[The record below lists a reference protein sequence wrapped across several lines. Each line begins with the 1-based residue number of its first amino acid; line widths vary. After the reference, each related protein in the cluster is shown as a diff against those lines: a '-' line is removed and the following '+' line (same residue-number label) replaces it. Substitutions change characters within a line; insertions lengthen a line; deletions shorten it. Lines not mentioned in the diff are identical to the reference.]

1 MTCNCYSLKW
11 EKLTPAQKALFS
23 VGNQCE
29 GQMGLVAALT
39 TQSMASNLANTGS
52 SNIIDP
58 DGLGASGI
66 KYQAMM
72 MDYYAKR
79 IDIQSKAFHDT
90 NVGFEDL
97 IKMSTFLSNQKWN
110 EYNMV
115 TEPPVVRDVFKNWI
129 EMALD
134 WLVNLIA
141 SVINFFFGPFFDFLN
156 SLFGHPQCT
165 GVASSVKSDFQNPN
179 PLCTTSSWDDNY
191 VLGVATGRTTR
202 TSCVRQ
208 KYGPNSVCG
217 TNNRNAFCMKSAYRR
232 TENSKSSLN
241 IYLIDPPAPIGYTS
255 LDLNMQVASKLDF
268 NDKNKLCSW
277 NPPSFTDAHYIGIR
291 DLAAQYARDNDFYQ
305 TEAEIQA
312 WAIYAIEE
320 HFLKPYTSRPK
331 EMNYDLPGLIPYFN
345 DLTTKFSYI
354 LATSNESSY
363 NDITQY
369 NNWANNYTDT
379 VQKLGLEN
387 SKYLPHKI
395 TTVKKNVELAQIHL
409 ANLQAHNFTNQEPF
423 KTGKLGDS
431 LMGASLG
438 GMYSGLNSLANYNKR
453 QQAKYDYWV
462 ATVGNTPKG
471 KAMLEAKAAIES
483 SQLIGSNSNNWGMG
497 GGFNQSTKS
506 SNPLAGNKKDSS
518 TKGITKKIDGRD
530 DDGGYYKNSGRPAA
544 YSTNDN
550 SITDQKEIDT
560 ILSEAKSNMYDA
572 QEGDSLWIIVT
583 KAYVR
588 SAYPHLLNY
597 KPSLE
602 VKEENSSTTQ
612 LIDDE
617 KVFAPEKSKKR
628 KIKENAKMN

>member
-1 MTCNCYSLKW
+1 
-11 EKLTPAQKALFS
+11 
-23 VGNQCE
+23 
-29 GQMGLVAALT
+29 
-39 TQSMASNLANTGS
+39 
-52 SNIIDP
+52 
-58 DGLGASGI
+58 
-66 KYQAMM
+66 
-72 MDYYAKR
+72 
-79 IDIQSKAFHDT
+79 
-90 NVGFEDL
+90 
-97 IKMSTFLSNQKWN
+97 
-110 EYNMV
+110 
-115 TEPPVVRDVFKNWI
+115 
-129 EMALD
+129 
-134 WLVNLIA
+134 
-141 SVINFFFGPFFDFLN
+141 
-156 SLFGHPQCT
+156 
-165 GVASSVKSDFQNPN
+165 
-179 PLCTTSSWDDNY
+179 
-191 VLGVATGRTTR
+191 
-202 TSCVRQ
+202 
-208 KYGPNSVCG
+208 
-217 TNNRNAFCMKSAYRR
+217 
-232 TENSKSSLN
+232 
-241 IYLIDPPAPIGYTS
+241 
-255 LDLNMQVASKLDF
+255 
-268 NDKNKLCSW
+268 
-277 NPPSFTDAHYIGIR
+277 
-291 DLAAQYARDNDFYQ
+291 
-305 TEAEIQA
+305 
-312 WAIYAIEE
+312 
-320 HFLKPYTSRPK
+320 
-331 EMNYDLPGLIPYFN
+331 MNYDLPGLIPYFN

-395 TTVKKNVELAQIHL
+395 TTVKKNMELAKIHL

-431 LMGASLG
+431 FMGASLG

-471 KAMLEAKAAIES
+471 KAMLGAKAAIES
-483 SQLIGSNSNNWGMG
+483 SQLIGSDNSSLGSG
-497 GGFNQSTKS
+497 GGFNQSSK
-506 SNPLAGNKKDSS
+506 NPNSLAGTKKDSS
-518 TKGITKKIDGRD
+518 TKSITKKLDGRD
-530 DDGGYYKNSGRPAA
+530 DGGSYYTNSGRPAA
-544 YSTNDN
+544 YSTHDN